1 MKNNITGL
9 IYGIIGVVVLCLVV
23 AALVP
28 TLNTGVSTIGNISGL
43 PLASLF
49 AKNGILILIFIAAII
64 LAIIAAL
71 GFGKK
76 H

>member
-1 MKNNITGL
+1 MKTNVTGL
-9 IYGIIGVVVLCLVV
+9 IYGIIGVVVLCLIV
-23 AALVP
+23 AALMP

-49 AKNGILILIFIAAII
+49 AKNGILILIFVAAII

>member
-28 TLNTGVSTIGNISGL
+28 TLNTGVGTIGNISGL

-64 LAIIAAL
+64 LVIITDL

>member
-1 MKNNITGL
+1 MKTNVTGL

-49 AKNGILILIFIAAII
+49 AKNGILILIFVAAII

>member
-1 MKNNITGL
+1 MKTNVTGL

>member
-1 MKNNITGL
+1 MKTNVTGL
-9 IYGIIGVVVLCLVV
+9 IYGIIGVVVLCLIV
-23 AALVP
+23 AALMP

-49 AKNGILILIFIAAII
+49 AKNGILILIFVAAII
-64 LAIIAAL
+64 LTIIAAL